1 MELKGI
7 VSQNPEVETMTV
19 GQRGWVEKAN
29 GVLFVLAQHEFD
41 A

>member
-1 MELKGI
+1 MELKQI

-29 GVLFVLAQHEFD
+29 GVLLALAQHEFD